1 MKPLIQRFQT
11 DHYDQPVFCPA
22 CGHKVVAYGEVEAT
36 VSPCPHTL
44 FVAHD
49 EGFEHRSPM
58 FDDLMGIEG
67 VDDEEIDVGEGGV
80 DGFTDRVPL
89 ANSLKIASYV
99 PPPSGFGAYVG
110 FHFAEEID
118 E

>member
-22 CGHKVVAYGEVEAT
+22 CGHKVVAYGETEAK

-49 EGFEHRSPM
+49 EGFEYRSPM
-58 FDDLMGIEG
+58 FDDLMGTDG
-67 VDDEEIDVGEGGV
+67 VASDDINTGEGGV
-80 DGFTDRVPL
+80 DDFTDKVPL

-99 PPPSGFGAYVG
+99 PPPGGFGAYVG
-110 FHFAEEID
+110 FHFAEEFD
-118 E
+118 D